1 MSNLEG
7 KVAVITGGSSGIG
20 LATAK
25 RFVRE
30 GAYVFITG
38 RREAE
43 LQKAK
48 ADIGKNVTA
57 VQGDVASLADLDRL
71 YATVRAERGKV
82 DIVVANA
89 GFIEHAKIFD
99 LSEAHYDKT
108 MDINVKGVVFTVQK
122 ALPLMSRGGSIVV
135 VSSIINVKGV
145 AAHGTYAAA
154 KAGVRALVRVWAQE
168 LKDNGIRVNS
178 LSPGATETPIIRGQ
192 FDSDEASDAAK
203 GAFASMTPL
212 GRLGLPEELAA
223 GAYFLA
229 SDESSYVTGID
240 LPVDGGLARDLTST
254 PVIKACRSIQFAS
267 LRFGSS
273 SYSKE

>member
-1 MSNLEG
+1 MSGLEG

-30 GAYVFITG
+30 GAHVFITG
-38 RREAE
+38 RRQAE
-43 LQKAK
+43 LDKAK
-48 ADIGKNVTA
+48 AEIGRNVTT

-71 YATVRAERGKV
+71 YDAVKAEKGAV

-99 LSEAHYDKT
+99 LSETHYDKT

-122 ALPLMSRGGSIVV
+122 ALPLMNRGGSIIV
-135 VSSIINVKGV
+135 VSSIVNVKGIP
-145 AAHGTYAAA
+145 AHGTYTAA
-154 KAGVRALVRVWAQE
+154 KAAVRGLVRVWAQE
-168 LKDNGIRVNS
+168 LKDRGIRVNT

-192 FDSDEASDAAK
+192 FESDEASDAAK
-203 GAFASMTPL
+203 GVFASMTPL

-240 LPVDGGLARDLTST
+240 LPVDGGLAQ
-254 PVIKACRSIQFAS
+254 V
-267 LRFGSS
+267 
-273 SYSKE
+273 

>member
-1 MSNLEG
+1 MERIMSRLEG

-25 RFVRE
+25 RFVNE

-38 RREAE
+38 RGQLE
-43 LQKAK
+43 LDKAK
-48 ADIGKNVTA
+48 AEIGKNVTT
-57 VQGDVASLADLDRL
+57 VQGDVQSLADLDRL
-71 YATVRAERGKV
+71 YATIKAEKGVV

-122 ALPLMSRGGSIVV
+122 ALPLMTRGGSIVV
-135 VSSIINVKGV
+135 VSSIINGKGIP
-145 AAHGTYAAA
+145 AHGTYAAA

-168 LKDNGIRVNS
+168 LKDKGIRVNT

-192 FDSDEASDAAK
+192 FNSDEASDAAK
-203 GAFASMTPL
+203 AVFASLTPL
-212 GRLGLPEELAA
+212 GRIGFPEELAA
-223 GAYFLA
+223 GAFFLA
-229 SDESSYVTGID
+229 SNESSYVTGID
-240 LPVDGGLARDLTST
+240 LPIDGG
-254 PVIKACRSIQFAS
+254 FAQV
-267 LRFGSS
+267 
-273 SYSKE
+273 

>member
-1 MSNLEG
+1 MERSMSHLEG

-25 RFVRE
+25 RLVRE
-30 GAYVFITG
+30 GAHVFITG
-38 RREAE
+38 RRQSE
-43 LQKAK
+43 LDKAK
-48 ADIGKNVTA
+48 AEIGQNVTT
-57 VQGDVASLADLDRL
+57 VQGDVTDLADLDRL
-71 YATVRAERGKV
+71 YAAVKTEKGVV
-82 DIVVANA
+82 DILVANA
-89 GFIEHAKIFD
+89 GFIEHAQIFD

-122 ALPLMSRGGSIVV
+122 ALPLMTRGGSIVV

-145 AAHGTYAAA
+145 PAHGTYAAA

-168 LKDNGIRVNS
+168 LKDKGIRVNT

-203 GAFASMTPL
+203 NMFASMTPL

-223 GAYFLA
+223 AAYFLA

-240 LPVDGGLARDLTST
+240 LPVDGGLAQ
-254 PVIKACRSIQFAS
+254 V
-267 LRFGSS
+267 
-273 SYSKE
+273 